1 MLVTTEW
8 VDKNENKDVLD
19 TVKQEITEQDEE
31 DDALWSAIEPIN
43 TEPVVKK
50 AKDADTNTSLVTKR
64 ARKGKSRG
72 RK

>member
-8 VDKNENKDVLD
+8 VDKNENKDVFD